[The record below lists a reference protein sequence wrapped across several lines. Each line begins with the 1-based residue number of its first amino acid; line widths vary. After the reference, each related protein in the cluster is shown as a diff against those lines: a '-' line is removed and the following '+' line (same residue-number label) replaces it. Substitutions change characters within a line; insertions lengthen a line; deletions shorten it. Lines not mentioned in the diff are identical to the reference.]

1 MAVALSMPI
10 IFSFLL
16 VGAHF
21 FRGSH
26 FILVCL
32 SLVFPCLLLVQQRW
46 AARAVQPAL
55 ICAAFEWART
65 SVSIMN
71 IRLAAGE
78 PYLRMLLILGAMAV
92 LNLGAVFI
100 FYSPVMRKRY
110 KLNGFTD
117 LTFQICTKN
126 K

>member
-26 FILVCL
+26 FMLAYL
-32 SLVFPCLLLVQQRW
+32 SLVFPCLLLIQQRW
-46 AARAVQPAL
+46 AARAVQLAL
-55 ICAAFEWART
+55 ICAALEWART
-65 SVSIMN
+65 AVSIMN

-78 PYLRMLLILGAMAV
+78 PYLRMLLILGAVMA
-92 LNLGAVFI
+92 LNLGSVFI
-100 FYSPVMRKRY
+100 FNSQTMRNRY
-110 KLNGFTD
+110 KLNR
-117 LTFQICTKN
+117 
-126 K
+126 